1 MSHIRVDGDTHR
13 RVMDA
18 VSKALDEQ
26 TASVSEQ
33 HISYEDVLKRADE
46 YNKAHGVKAAETTP
60 IRRKAKLSVIQI
72 LSIAAAAILVSG
84 VLYVA
89 IKNGSRKSATTENL
103 MQVDNAAETTAAEAT
118 SVNQG
123 IKSAVGNDRDS
134 LTATKKGV
142 TAGAKQEDTEAGA
155 ETDPVESEEA
165 LDENKDK
172 NYFAGHYKISKNI
185 RNLVPFKIKTTETG
199 VTGEESVKALVFTGE
214 NGEKMSKSRGNV
226 INPDDIVE
234 EFGEDTLRTYEMFI
248 GAFDLAASWSDDG
261 VKGCRRFLERV
272 WKLQDIMTDE
282 DVYSK
287 DLEIKMHQTIKKVSS
302 DFENLKF
309 NTGIAALM
317 TILND
322 FTKKKSIT
330 KAELSTFITLLNP
343 VAPHITEEIWS
354 KIGNGE
360 RLYQQ
365 PWPTFEEAK
374 TVESVVEIAVQI
386 NGKTKGTISIN
397 KQDPKDEVLAKAK
410 DEIKDKLTGNI
421 IKEIYVPGKIVNI
434 VMK

>member
-26 TASVSEQ
+26 TVSVNEQ

-60 IRRKAKLSVIQI
+60 IRRKAKLSAIQI

-89 IKNGSRKSATTENL
+89 IKNGSSKSAMTENL
-103 MQVDNAAETTAAEAT
+103 KRVDNAAETTAAEAT
-118 SVNQG
+118 TVNQG

-165 LDENKDK
+165 LNENKDK

-199 VTGEESVKALVFTGE
+199 VIGEESVKVLVFTGE
-214 NGEKMSKSRGNV
+214 NGEKMTLYLAEEGT
-226 INPDDIVE
+226 DIAKKVYPE
-234 EFGEDTLRTYEMFI
+234 FKGIPAQLQTGSGLKFCAIDTSAGTNEQVGSNGPFDAVTWTKNGTAYMMAFGE
-248 GAFDLAASWSDDG
+248 
-261 VKGCRRFLERV
+261 K
-272 WKLQDIMTDE
+272 K
-282 DVYSK
+282 DVN
-287 DLEIKMHQTIKKVSS
+287 V
-302 DFENLKF
+302 F
-309 NTGIAALM
+309 
-317 TILND
+317 
-322 FTKKKSIT
+322 
-330 KAELSTFITLLNP
+330 
-343 VAPHITEEIWS
+343 
-354 KIGNGE
+354 
-360 RLYQQ
+360 
-365 PWPTFEEAK
+365 
-374 TVESVVEIAVQI
+374 
-386 NGKTKGTISIN
+386 ISIM
-397 KQDPKDEVLAKAK
+397 E
-410 DEIKDKLTGNI
+410 NI
-421 IKEIYVPGKIVNI
+421 
-434 VMK
+434 

>member
-1 MSHIRVDGDTHR
+1 
-13 RVMDA
+13 
-18 VSKALDEQ
+18 
-26 TASVSEQ
+26 
-33 HISYEDVLKRADE
+33 
-46 YNKAHGVKAAETTP
+46 
-60 IRRKAKLSVIQI
+60 
-72 LSIAAAAILVSG
+72 
-84 VLYVA
+84 
-89 IKNGSRKSATTENL
+89 
-103 MQVDNAAETTAAEAT
+103 
-118 SVNQG
+118 
-123 IKSAVGNDRDS
+123 
-134 LTATKKGV
+134 
-142 TAGAKQEDTEAGA
+142 
-155 ETDPVESEEA
+155 
-165 LDENKDK
+165 
-172 NYFAGHYKISKNI
+172 
-185 RNLVPFKIKTTETG
+185 
-199 VTGEESVKALVFTGE
+199 
-214 NGEKMSKSRGNV
+214 
-226 INPDDIVE
+226 
-234 EFGEDTLRTYEMFI
+234 
-248 GAFDLAASWSDDG
+248 
-261 VKGCRRFLERV
+261 
-272 WKLQDIMTDE
+272 
-282 DVYSK
+282 
-287 DLEIKMHQTIKKVSS
+287 MHQTIKKVSS

-343 VAPHITEEIWS
+343 VAPHIREEIWS

-386 NGKTKGTISIN
+386 NSKTKGTISIN

>member
-1 MSHIRVDGDTHR
+1 MSKYNDFMSHIRVDGDTHR

-26 TASVSEQ
+26 TASVNEQ

-60 IRRKAKLSVIQI
+60 IRRKAKLSAIQI

-89 IKNGSRKSATTENL
+89 IRTSSNKAATTKNL
-103 MQVDNAAETTAAEAT
+103 SMDHAVNAAAETTAAEAT

-199 VTGEESVKALVFTGE
+199 VTGEESVKVLVFTGE
-214 NGEKMSKSRGNV
+214 NGEKMTLYLAEEGTDIAKKVYPEFKGIPAQLQTGNGLKFCAIDTSAGADV
-226 INPDDIVE
+226 QVGTAGPFDAVTWTKNGTAYMMA
-234 EFGEDTLRTYEMFI
+234 FGE
-248 GAFDLAASWSDDG
+248 
-261 VKGCRRFLERV
+261 K
-272 WKLQDIMTDE
+272 K
-282 DVYSK
+282 DVN
-287 DLEIKMHQTIKKVSS
+287 V
-302 DFENLKF
+302 F
-309 NTGIAALM
+309 
-317 TILND
+317 
-322 FTKKKSIT
+322 
-330 KAELSTFITLLNP
+330 
-343 VAPHITEEIWS
+343 
-354 KIGNGE
+354 
-360 RLYQQ
+360 
-365 PWPTFEEAK
+365 
-374 TVESVVEIAVQI
+374 
-386 NGKTKGTISIN
+386 ISIM
-397 KQDPKDEVLAKAK
+397 E
-410 DEIKDKLTGNI
+410 NI
-421 IKEIYVPGKIVNI
+421 
-434 VMK
+434 

>member
-26 TASVSEQ
+26 TASVNEQ

-60 IRRKAKLSVIQI
+60 IRRKAKMSVIQI

-89 IKNGSRKSATTENL
+89 IKNGSSKSAMTENPK
-103 MQVDNAAETTAAEAT
+103 QVDNAAETTAAEAT
-118 SVNQG
+118 TVNQG

-165 LDENKDK
+165 LNENKDA

-214 NGEKMSKSRGNV
+214 NGEKMTLYLAEEGTDIAKKVYPEFKGIPAQLQTGNGLKFCAIDTSAGADV
-226 INPDDIVE
+226 QVGPAGPFDAVTWTKNGTAYMMA
-234 EFGEDTLRTYEMFI
+234 FGE
-248 GAFDLAASWSDDG
+248 
-261 VKGCRRFLERV
+261 K
-272 WKLQDIMTDE
+272 K
-282 DVYSK
+282 DVN
-287 DLEIKMHQTIKKVSS
+287 V
-302 DFENLKF
+302 F
-309 NTGIAALM
+309 
-317 TILND
+317 
-322 FTKKKSIT
+322 
-330 KAELSTFITLLNP
+330 
-343 VAPHITEEIWS
+343 
-354 KIGNGE
+354 
-360 RLYQQ
+360 
-365 PWPTFEEAK
+365 
-374 TVESVVEIAVQI
+374 
-386 NGKTKGTISIN
+386 ISIM
-397 KQDPKDEVLAKAK
+397 E
-410 DEIKDKLTGNI
+410 NI
-421 IKEIYVPGKIVNI
+421 
-434 VMK
+434 

>member
-1 MSHIRVDGDTHR
+1 MSKYNDFMSHIRVDGDTHR

-26 TASVSEQ
+26 TASVNEQ

-60 IRRKAKLSVIQI
+60 IRRKAKLSAIQI

-118 SVNQG
+118 TVNQG

-214 NGEKMSKSRGNV
+214 NGEKMTLYLAEEGTDIAKKVYPEFKGIPAQLQTGNGLKFRAIDTSAGADV
-226 INPDDIVE
+226 QVGPAGPFDAVTWTKNGTAYMMA
-234 EFGEDTLRTYEMFI
+234 FGE
-248 GAFDLAASWSDDG
+248 
-261 VKGCRRFLERV
+261 K
-272 WKLQDIMTDE
+272 K
-282 DVYSK
+282 DVN
-287 DLEIKMHQTIKKVSS
+287 V
-302 DFENLKF
+302 F
-309 NTGIAALM
+309 
-317 TILND
+317 
-322 FTKKKSIT
+322 
-330 KAELSTFITLLNP
+330 
-343 VAPHITEEIWS
+343 
-354 KIGNGE
+354 
-360 RLYQQ
+360 
-365 PWPTFEEAK
+365 
-374 TVESVVEIAVQI
+374 
-386 NGKTKGTISIN
+386 ISIM
-397 KQDPKDEVLAKAK
+397 E
-410 DEIKDKLTGNI
+410 NI
-421 IKEIYVPGKIVNI
+421 
-434 VMK
+434 